1 MEGTLFTYAAKRI
14 KPVMLIF
21 AFIILLRGHN
31 EPGGGFI
38 GGLIAASAYILMAL
52 STTASQVK
60 EKLWLQPLQIMA
72 IGLLVAVLSALPS
85 MIGEGEFMKGVWIE
99 IPLFFGE
106 KLKLGTPLLFDT
118 GVFFTVIG
126 FSLSVII
133 TLMEE
138 WKWK

>member
-1 MEGTLFTYAAKRI
+1 MEGTIFPYAAKRI

-21 AFIILLRGHN
+21 SLVILLRGHN

-52 STTASQVK
+52 STSPSEVK
-60 EKLWLQPLQIMA
+60 IKLWLQPLQIMGA
-72 IGLLVAVLSALPS
+72 GLLLALLSIAPS
-85 MIGEGEFMKGVWIE
+85 WIGAGEFMKGVWVE
-99 IPLFFGE
+99 LPLLFGE
-106 KLKLGTPLLFDT
+106 KLKLGTPLLFDI

-126 FSLSVII
+126 FSLSVIF